1 MERFPLGSAV
11 DVLDG
16 SLASAWSALDGNTA
30 GSPYLP
36 PSIPGNALDHP
47 TWDASEA
54 APPFYEVFNGITYFD
69 NSWGHY
75 GQLYPYE
82 TFATITRNFWKANFP
97 AFKDLGGVNL
107 DDQPKVIKMYG
118 MGNNFPGNTG
128 DYANDDNTRGSINT
142 NIPLTAFSETAPA
155 GTYPDSGS
163 WTKIE
168 WMQGVDIPDSATK
181 VKFGAYIR
189 VEEDDDFRANNCGG
203 VYIWQDVSA
212 TSDPEVYVNSIICK
226 RDADTI
232 NLVTGTQST
241 GFNST
246 QQWSGM
252 TEVQETI
259 PDYDYPSTRKNNITH
274 VQSIDYVNSSNYRQ
288 FRRIEKEVTLQTG
301 TSRKLGFGMFFA
313 ENQANLDG
321 AAVNTGSIDFYNSF
335 VVFE

>member
-1 MERFPLGSAV
+1 MGITTQASVNLLNGN
-11 DVLDG
+11 
-16 SLASAWSALDGNTA
+16 LASAWNYGKPG
-30 GSPYLP
+30 GSNRLI
-36 PSIPGNALDHP
+36 PSIPGNALFKP
-47 TWDASEA
+47 TWNATED
-54 APPFYEVFNGITYFD
+54 APPFYETYNGVTYFG
-69 NSWGHY
+69 NSWAHY
-75 GQLYPYE
+75 GQLYPYD
-82 TFATITRNFWKANFP
+82 TFATVTRNFWKANFP
-97 AFKDLGGVNL
+97 AFKDLGGVDL

-118 MGNNFPGNTG
+118 MGNNFSDNTG
-128 DYANDDNTRGSINT
+128 DFANDDNTRGSTNT

-181 VKFGAYIR
+181 ATFGAYIR
-189 VEEDDDFRANNCGG
+189 VESDDDFRANNCGG
-203 VYIWQDVSA
+203 VYTWQDVSSTA
-212 TSDPEVYVNSIICK
+212 DPEVYVNSIICK

-241 GFNST
+241 GLNSL

-252 TEVQETI
+252 TEVKETI

-274 VQSIDYVNSSNYRQ
+274 VQSIDYVNSSDYRQ
-288 FRRIEKEVTLQTG
+288 FRRIEKEITLQAG

-321 AAVNTGSIDFYNSF
+321 AAVNTGSIDFYNPF
-335 VVFE
+335 VVFS